1 MVHMQH
7 TYVYVCVAVQLTR
20 VGARVG
26 AGVGAGVGA
35 LVGTGVGAGVG
46 AFATRSRQCQ
56 HKISHAE
63 N

>member
-7 TYVYVCVAVQLTR
+7 TYVYVCVAVQLTC
-20 VGARVG
+20 VGAR
-26 AGVGAGVGA
+26 VGAGVGA

-46 AFATRSRQCQ
+46 AFATRSRQRQ